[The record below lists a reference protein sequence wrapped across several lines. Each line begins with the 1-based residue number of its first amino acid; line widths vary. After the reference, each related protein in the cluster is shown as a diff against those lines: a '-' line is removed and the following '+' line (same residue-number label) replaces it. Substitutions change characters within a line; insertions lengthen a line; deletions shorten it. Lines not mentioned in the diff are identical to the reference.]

1 MEAVMMRTHVDDRVL
16 AEMSAEE
23 RVDRIGRILLA
34 LESDDQPRFNF
45 LEHEREQ
52 TSGQSST
59 R

>member
-45 LEHEREQ
+45 IEHEREH
-52 TSGQSST
+52 TWEQSDT